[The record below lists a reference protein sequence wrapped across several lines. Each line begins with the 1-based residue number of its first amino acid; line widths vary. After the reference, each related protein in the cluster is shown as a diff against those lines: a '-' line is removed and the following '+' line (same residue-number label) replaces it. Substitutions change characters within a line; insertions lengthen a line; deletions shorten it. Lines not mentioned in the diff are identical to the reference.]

1 MQAMRKLFL
10 VVIGLVILVHSMSLY
25 ALPVSVETPVDQ
37 NDIEMTQEL
46 PGDQEQLYAYD
57 ALMPSVQI
65 AQAAVLFYL
74 REVVV
79 EQEPVIHHHWAP
91 ETIAN
96 RYLDLLF
103 PRIISPNAP

>member
-1 MQAMRKLFL
+1 MQALRKFFL
-10 VVIGLVILVHSMSLY
+10 LIIGMVILVHSMSLY
-25 ALPVSVETPVDQ
+25 AVPAPQTLSAPD
-37 NDIEMTQEL
+37 DMEMSQEF
-46 PGDQEQLYAYD
+46 PGDEEQLYAYD

-65 AQAAVLFYL
+65 AQTAVLFYL

-79 EQEPVIHHHWAP
+79 EQEPELHHHQT
-91 ETIAN
+91 EEIFTN

>member
-1 MQAMRKLFL
+1 MQALRKLFL
-10 VVIGLVILVHSMSLY
+10 LMIGMVILVHSMSLY
-25 ALPVSVETPVDQ
+25 AVPMGQTVSEQDDVE
-37 NDIEMTQEL
+37 MSQEL
-46 PGDQEQLYAYD
+46 PGDEEQMYAYD

-79 EQEPVIHHHWAP
+79 EQEPEIYHHQP
-91 ETIAN
+91 EEVIAN